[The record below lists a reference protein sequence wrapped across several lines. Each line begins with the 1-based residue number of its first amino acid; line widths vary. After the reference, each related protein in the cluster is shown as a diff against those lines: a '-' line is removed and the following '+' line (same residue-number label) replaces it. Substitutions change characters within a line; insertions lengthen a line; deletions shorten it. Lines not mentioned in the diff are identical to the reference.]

1 MKAYRPPCKQRNHYK
16 HSFSSVGP
24 GVPPVGPKDQ
34 PSLRILLE
42 RSHHHKDQSKFFR
55 FVATNCWKMIVWHR
69 SRSAFYWW
77 EKWTF
82 NLQYKSKSRSSW
94 LSTVERQEGRT
105 GQQDL
110 DTCQHPC
117 QRLWLKQVPGCQVIE
132 DMKQDSFKLEE
143 KLFFFLAGAALTG
156 CALPTQNVFLMTETT
171 ETTEIT
177 PEPPALLSVS
187 SSFPSL
193 LFTNS
198 KKLLALLYR
207 L

>member
-1 MKAYRPPCKQRNHYK
+1 MPPCKQRKHYK

-42 RSHHHKDQSKFFR
+42 RSHYLKDQSKSFR

-117 QRLWLKQVPGCQVIE
+117 QRLWLKQVLGCQVIE
-132 DMKQDSFKLEE
+132 DLEQDSFKL
-143 KLFFFLAGAALTG
+143 FFFSRRSSLDRVCAADPECVPDDGDYGDYRDFSGASSVVVSVLL
-156 CALPTQNVFLMTETT
+156 LP
-171 ETTEIT
+171 
-177 PEPPALLSVS
+177 LLVVHW
-187 SSFPSL
+187 L
-193 LFTNS
+193 WE
-198 KKLLALLYR
+198 LLALLYR